1 VAHVGTPPRSFEGTW
16 RWLNS
21 LPLGMKLYFWMW
33 TVLVPTGLALLFVG
47 AVLPGLVLLICFV
60 FDQAVFTPL
69 IVARAQRQNRATR

>member
-1 VAHVGTPPRSFEGTW
+1 MW

-69 IVARAQRQNRATR
+69 IAARAQRQNRATR